1 MSQFVHFENLAQMYD
16 FIGTGEPTHPLI
28 TVIRR
33 WPQTGLDISQYKFT
47 SGLYFMT
54 LKNYSDGALQYG
66 RSTYDYQKGTMVFVG
81 PGQVVSFTGAQQPAE
96 DPGWTVLFH
105 PDLIRGTS
113 LEQSLRGFSFFDYDL
128 SEALHLSQKER
139 DYLSVVLDQME
150 QELNQNIDRH
160 SMGILVHH
168 LETILRYSHRYYERQ
183 FYIRT
188 SANKDC
194 IVQFESYLKDYFNS
208 PKLLEDGI
216 PTVEQCGKALNMSP
230 SYLSDLLRAET
241 GKSAKAHIHSFLINM
256 AKSRLLGS
264 EQTIAEVAYSLGFDY
279 PQHFSKL
286 FKTKTGMSPSDY
298 RKLNGT

>member
-1 MSQFVHFENLAQMYD
+1 MSQFVHFENLAQIYD
-16 FIGTGEPTHPLI
+16 FIGRGEPTHPLI
-28 TVIRR
+28 TIIRR
-33 WPQTGLDISQYKFT
+33 WPQTGLDVSQYKFT
-47 SGLYFMT
+47 SALYFMT
-54 LKNYSDGALQYG
+54 LKNYNDGALKYG

-81 PGQVVSFTGAQQPAE
+81 PGQVVTFAGAQQPAE

-105 PDLIRGTS
+105 PDLLRGTS
-113 LEQSLRGFSFFDYDL
+113 LEQSLRAFSFFDYDL

-139 DYLSVVLDQME
+139 DYLNVVLDQME

-160 SMGILVHH
+160 SMGIVVHH

-188 SANKDC
+188 SANKDRL
-194 IVQFESYLKDYFNS
+194 VQFESYLKDHFNS

-241 GKSAKAHIHSFLINM
+241 GKSAKAHIHSFLIDE

-264 EQTIAEVAYSLGFDY
+264 DQTVAEVAYSLGFDY

-298 RKLNGT
+298 RKLN